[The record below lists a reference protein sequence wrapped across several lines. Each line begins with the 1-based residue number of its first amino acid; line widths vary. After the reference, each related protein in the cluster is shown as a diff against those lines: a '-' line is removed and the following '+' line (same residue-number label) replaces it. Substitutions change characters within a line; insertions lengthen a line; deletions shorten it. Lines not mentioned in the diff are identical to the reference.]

1 MEILRL
7 SLYGSVMIAVILLL
21 RALLQ
26 HRVHRRVWLYLWAL
40 AALRLMIPVTVPSKL
55 SIYNV
60 FRTAPAAVPAAVP
73 SAVPAAIPASAA
85 PAAGGPG
92 VLTIAWLCVAAGLMI
107 YFAVMHLRGRRRYR
121 CAVPVEG
128 EPLPKG
134 VRLRRMEGLSSPL
147 TYGFFRPV
155 ILIPAEAE
163 PEGDEFRHILAHEL
177 SHARHRDVLHK
188 ALLLLTAS
196 VHWFNPFAWIMVY
209 TAMQDMEMRCDA
221 EAVQALG
228 DGSRRA
234 YAGTLVAAEE
244 RKFYGYMQLG
254 FSYSSTG
261 QRIKALAKGRPGRL
275 ISILTGLAAAALL
288 LLVFATGVKV
298 EAAPAQMESP
308 AEAGVSAAAPEPAPA
323 PREAAMPAEPVEI
336 TAPEPPAVEEGTDPA
351 EAVGEEPVEASA
363 EAPAEAPAEV
373 PAKEPV
379 EAPAEEPEEVPMEA
393 PAEEPEAIPEETPAE
408 EPKPE
413 PRAPERVPQTAY
425 VQGSVQ
431 MAYGEERPVTVGN
444 FWTELYSDNP
454 SVLQVSGVFDMGG
467 TYGCVFYAQRDG
479 VADVY
484 YNLNGS
490 WEYFAT
496 VTVLP

>member
-1 MEILRL
+1 MEIIRL
-7 SLYGSVMIAVILLL
+7 SLYGGVMIAVILLL

-26 HRVHRRVWLYLWAL
+26 HRVHRGVWLYLWAL

-60 FRTAPAAVPAAVP
+60 FRAAPAAVPAAPAAVP
-73 SAVPAAIPASAA
+73 SAAAAIPASAA

-134 VRLRRMEGLSSPL
+134 VRLRRMEGLPSPL

-155 ILIPAEAE
+155 ILIPAESE
-163 PEGDEFRHILAHEL
+163 LEGDEFRHVLAHEL

-196 VHWFNPFAWIMVY
+196 VHWFNPLVWVMAY

-221 EAVQALG
+221 EAVQSLG

-234 YAGTLVAAEE
+234 YACTLVAAEE

-261 QRIKALAKGRPGRL
+261 QRIKALAKGKPGRL
-275 ISILTGLAAAALL
+275 ISTLTGIAAAVVL
-288 LLVFATGVKV
+288 LLVFATGGK
-298 EAAPAQMESP
+298 AAPAPEVSEAP
-308 AEAGVSAAAPEPAPA
+308 AQPSVSVAAPEPEPA
-323 PREAAMPAEPVEI
+323 PKEEPMPAEPVVI
-336 TAPEPPAVEEGTDPA
+336 SAPEAPEVEETA
-351 EAVGEEPVEASA
+351 A
-363 EAPAEAPAEV
+363 EAPEEIPAQ
-373 PAKEPV
+373 
-379 EAPAEEPEEVPMEA
+379 APAEEPEEVTAQAPAEKPEEVPEEVPEEA
-393 PAEEPEAIPEETPAE
+393 PAEEPAPEEAPAQ
-408 EPKPE
+408 EPEPE

-484 YNLNGS
+484 YNLDGS
-490 WEYFAT
+490 WQYFAT